1 MEEIQQAFLA
11 ARDARLRAHAPYSHF
26 QVGGAVLVAGDAR
39 VFVGCNVENASY
51 GACICA
57 ERSAIMHM
65 VSVRGVGVIEHVVVV
80 TAVSPPSVPCAL
92 CLQVIAEFATPKTQI
107 HLADLEGIKRTVTFG
122 ELLPE
127 PFVLV

>member
-1 MEEIQQAFLA
+1 MEQIQQAYLA
-11 ARDARLRAHAPYSHF
+11 AREARLRAHAPYSHF
-26 QVGGAVLVAGDAR
+26 QVGAAVLVVDDDR

-65 VSVRGVGVIEHVVVV
+65 VSVRGVGAITHVVVV

-92 CLQVIAEFATPKTQI
+92 CLQVIAEFATPETRI
-107 HLADLEGIKRTVTFG
+107 HLADLEGIKRTVSFS

-127 PFVLV
+127 PFLLV

>member
-1 MEEIQQAFLA
+1 MERIQSAFLA
-11 ARDARLRAHAPYSHF
+11 ARDARLRAHAPYSRF
-26 QVGGAVLVAGDAR
+26 QVGAAVAVASDDR

-65 VSVRGVGVIEHVVVV
+65 ISVRGVGVIEHVVVV

-92 CLQVIAEFATPKTQI
+92 CLQVIAEFATPETQI
-107 HLADLEGIKRTVTFG
+107 HLADLEGIKRTVSFG
-122 ELLPE
+122 ALLPE